1 MLQSPPWKTLLNIP
15 YFYVKLLSNF
25 LYVTVAVNVPADNNL
40 KAEIIKSGMTMSEV
54 VDKLNKKHDRQ
65 DTLQNFSGKLRR
77 ESFKY
82 TEVEEILDVI
92 RCRIEWNKK

>member
-1 MLQSPPWKTLLNIP
+1 MS
-15 YFYVKLLSNF
+15 FR
-25 LYVTVAVNVPADNNL
+25 DNL
-40 KAEIIKSGMTMSEV
+40 KAEIVKSGMTLSQV
-54 VDKLNKKHDRQ
+54 VEELNRRHNRQ

-92 RCRIEWNKK
+92 GCKIEWVKK

>member
-1 MLQSPPWKTLLNIP
+1 
-15 YFYVKLLSNF
+15 
-25 LYVTVAVNVPADNNL
+25 
-40 KAEIIKSGMTMSEV
+40 MTMSEV